1 MLGIVCLSVLTTLF
15 VQRTLN
21 PPAAAA
27 QSSQPQEVRASMFT
41 LVGPEG
47 TALARLEP
55 GADGNGRLQL
65 LDTNGTVRVALSGD
79 ALLRLFDSAGTQ
91 RVGLNGQG
99 ALNVFAQDATL
110 RFSAS
115 YLSTGNLGAINGI
128 QLDPD
133 GTIETLTGGPRSSA
147 PQSFTAPQPQA
158 TRGASLVL
166 HTCRKHKAQA
176 PDWLVVDLS

>member
-1 MLGIVCLSVLTTLF
+1 MRSACLDGLFRCLRQGAKVIGIVFLSVLTTLF

-21 PPAAAA
+21 PSAAAA
-27 QSSQPQEVRASMFT
+27 QSTQPEEVRASMFT
-41 LVGPEG
+41 LVGSEG

-99 ALNVFAQDATL
+99 ALNVFDQDATV
-110 RFSAS
+110 RFRAG
-115 YLSTGNLGAINGI
+115 YLSSGPLGSINGI

-133 GTIETLTGGPRSSA
+133 GTIDTLPVS
-147 PQSFTAPQPQA
+147 P
-158 TRGASLVL
+158 
-166 HTCRKHKAQA
+166 
-176 PDWLVVDLS
+176 